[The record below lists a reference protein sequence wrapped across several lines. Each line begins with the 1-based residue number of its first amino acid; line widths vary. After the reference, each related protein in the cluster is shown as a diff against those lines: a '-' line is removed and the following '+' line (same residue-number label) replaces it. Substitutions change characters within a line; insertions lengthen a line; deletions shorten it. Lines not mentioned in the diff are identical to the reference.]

1 MAELTI
7 AKSLNKAYRQV
18 PVERP
23 VFNIFKAQLSNY
35 YKQISSIDTEEKLK
49 GDLMDFLKF
58 TFYSQNYKVSP
69 NGDIDCAIHLG
80 VNVTDPVGVI
90 IEVKKPTNATEM
102 ITKEDL
108 NRKALQELLLYYL
121 RERHIKKNIQ
131 LKQLIVTNVYEY
143 FVFDAHEFERIFYS
157 NKKLIKRFEEFNDGA
172 LTSEKTD
179 FFYKEIAADFI
190 ANVLDQITYTWF
202 DIRKYKQFL
211 DTGNDKRIIELFK
224 FFSPEHLLK
233 KRFQNDSNSLNTKFY
248 SELLYIIG
256 LEEVVEKDSKK
267 HIITRRKEVER
278 NQASLLENTITV
290 LDSEDWLDNVK
301 DRYSFGKNRQEQ
313 LFGVALALTIGW
325 ANRILFLKLLEAQ
338 LVKYHK
344 GDQSY
349 AFMRPSVI
357 PDYDELNKLFFQV
370 LAKRITDRSESINTK
385 YGKVPYLNSSLFE
398 ISPLERQTIRISS
411 LDNSELPLFNGTVLK
426 DGQKPRYDKLPT
438 LRYLLEFLDA
448 YDFSSEGSEEVQ
460 EQAKTLIN
468 ASVLGLIFEK
478 INGHR
483 DGSVFTPGAVTM
495 YMSREAIQQT
505 VVRRFNEEMGWSC
518 KDYEALKNKDIE
530 DYVQANA
537 VIDSLRICDPAV
549 GSGHFL
555 VSVLNEV
562 IYTKYDLGILIDGS
576 GKRIKK
582 QDYSIDIEND
592 ELLIS
597 DEDGNPV
604 SYIPGNQESQRIQET
619 LFNEKRKIIE
629 NCLFGV
635 DINPNAV
642 NICRLRLWIE
652 LLKNAYYTKES
663 DYTELETLP
672 NIDINIKVGNS
683 LLHRFNLGQDISEI
697 LRKSGISIS
706 AYRKAVSD
714 YKNAHSKEE
723 KHDLEDYLRQI
734 KGNLRTQIGLKDPKV
749 VSLNK
754 LNADLDNLLAP
765 QLFEI
770 SKKEQAQRDKQ
781 AKDLQAKI
789 AKIQA
794 EVDEIKDNKIFVGA
808 FEWRIEFPEVLD
820 EDGRFVGFD
829 CVIGNPPYMRIQSLQ
844 NSNPEIVDYYSK
856 HYQAATG
863 SFDIYVLFVELA
875 HQLIKGD
882 GLVHFIMPVKWTNSD
897 FGKGLRGYLAKE
909 KFVSRIINL
918 KAFQV
923 FDASTYTGLQWFK
936 SSDKLQYVELDD
948 SITTT
953 EGFSGFLNS
962 LQLSDYAQIDYNTDA
977 PWTLANKEVNAILEK
992 LRKNPYTLADV
1003 FESIFQGLATSK
1015 DDVYFLY
1022 ECKELDNLLVE
1033 GYSKYLGKRITIER
1047 GLVKPLLK
1055 GEDVHRY
1062 MHLDSDRYVIFP
1074 YKVVN
1079 EKASLYL
1086 EEEMSDL
1093 FPSGY
1098 EYLKAC
1104 EPELRA
1110 REKGRLEKDTFW
1122 YRYIYPKNLTL
1133 FEQIKIV
1140 APEISLGGNFTID
1153 SDGRYYSTTKVYGY
1167 VKKKDIPISYP
1178 FLLGILNSV
1187 VFWFFIQN
1195 TGYVLRGGYYT
1206 FKTNYVA
1213 PFPFP
1218 DFESLPVEL
1227 VSRIETL
1234 VEELLKDKRTGT
1246 ETAHIQRK
1254 IDELVCRL
1262 YDVDINALNSAS
1274 TC

>member
-157 NKKLIKRFEEFNDGA
+157 NKKFIKRFEEFNAGA

-278 NQASLLENTITV
+278 NQASLLENTITI

-344 GDQSY
+344 GDQSH

-555 VSVLNEV
+555 VSVLNE
-562 IYTKYDLGILIDGS
+562 IIRTKYDLGILIDGS

-829 CVIGNPPYMRIQSLQ
+829 CVIGNPPYIQLQKMGTDADTLQKMNYETYERTGDIYCLFYEMGMKLLKPGALLSFITSNKWMRASYGEPLRKYFSERQDVIGLIDFAGYKVFDSAT
-844 NSNPEIVDYYSK
+844 VDVNILT
-856 HYQAATG
+856 AATRTPSG
-863 SFDIYVLFVELA
+863 CTKACSINKDEFDITKLSDYVQTHAVSSSFSSSESWSILSEIERSIKEKIEAVGTPLKDWDIQINNGIKTGFNDAFIIDSVKRNEILSA
-875 HQLIKGD
+875 CQTEEERQRTAEIIRPILRGRDIKRYGYSWSGLWLINTHNGTKEGLERIHIEDYPSIKEHLDNYWLRLENRADKGD
-882 GLVHFIMPVKWTNSD
+882 TPYNLRNCAYLDEFSKPKIVWAELSRTGNSFAYSD
-897 FGKGLRGYLAKE
+897 DGAMVLNTCYILSFNDNEFHEKE
-909 KFVSRIINL
+909 LNTL
-918 KAFQV
+918 
-923 FDASTYTGLQWFK
+923 L
-936 SSDKLQYVELDD
+936 
-948 SITTT
+948 
-953 EGFSGFLNS
+953 GFLNS
-962 LQLSDYAQIDYNTDA
+962 KVALFYLDIISSKLDETGWRWLKQFVELIPVPVQLIFKEDGQLTNKDSASINAQ
-977 PWTLANKEVNAILEK
+977 
-992 LRKNPYTLADV
+992 
-1003 FESIFQGLATSK
+1003 
-1015 DDVYFLY
+1015 LY
-1022 ECKELDNLLVE
+1022 EQ
-1033 GYSKYLGKRITIER
+1033 LGLSPDE
-1047 GLVKPLLK
+1047 
-1055 GEDVHRY
+1055 
-1062 MHLDSDRYVIFP
+1062 
-1074 YKVVN
+1074 
-1079 EKASLYL
+1079 A
-1086 EEEMSDL
+1086 
-1093 FPSGY
+1093 
-1098 EYLKAC
+1098 EYL
-1104 EPELRA
+1104 
-1110 REKGRLEKDTFW
+1110 D
-1122 YRYIYPKNLTL
+1122 
-1133 FEQIKIV
+1133 
-1140 APEISLGGNFTID
+1140 
-1153 SDGRYYSTTKVYGY
+1153 
-1167 VKKKDIPISYP
+1167 
-1178 FLLGILNSV
+1178 
-1187 VFWFFIQN
+1187 
-1195 TGYVLRGGYYT
+1195 
-1206 FKTNYVA
+1206 
-1213 PFPFP
+1213 
-1218 DFESLPVEL
+1218 
-1227 VSRIETL
+1227 
-1234 VEELLKDKRTGT
+1234 
-1246 ETAHIQRK
+1246 HI
-1254 IDELVCRL
+1254 I
-1262 YDVDINALNSAS
+1262 
-1274 TC
+1274 

>member
-18 PVERP
+18 PVDRP
-23 VFNIFKAQLSNY
+23 VFDGFKAQLRNY
-35 YKQISSIDTEEKLK
+35 YEQISVINTEEKLK

-58 TFYSQNYKVSP
+58 TFYGQNYKVSP

-80 VNVTDPVGVI
+80 VNIDAPVGVI
-90 IEVKKPTNATEM
+90 IEVKKPTNVGEM
-102 ITKEDL
+102 ITREGL

-121 RERHIKKNIQ
+121 RERHTKKNIQ
-131 LKQLIVTNVYEY
+131 LKQLVVTNIYEY
-143 FVFDAHEFERIFYS
+143 FVFDAQEFERLFYS

-190 ANVLDQITYTWF
+190 AKVLDQITYTWF
-202 DIRKYKQFL
+202 DIRKYKPFL
-211 DTGNDKRIIELFK
+211 DSGNDKRLIELFK

-256 LEEVVEKDSKK
+256 LEEVVEKDSNK
-267 HIITRRKEVER
+267 HIITRRKKGER
-278 NQASLLENTITV
+278 NQASILENAITI

-301 DRYSFGKNRQEQ
+301 ERYSFGKDRQEQ

-325 ANRILFLKLLEAQ
+325 MNRVLFLKLLEAQ

-357 PDYDELNKLFFQV
+357 PDYDELHKLFIQV
-370 LAKRITDRSESINTK
+370 LAKRVVDRSESINTK

-398 ISPLERQTIRISS
+398 IGPLERQTIRISS
-411 LDNSELPLFNGTVLK
+411 LDNSELPLFSGTVLK
-426 DGQKPRYDKLPT
+426 DGQKPRYAKLPT

-448 YDFSSEGSEEVQ
+448 YDFASEGSEEVQ

-495 YMSREAIQQT
+495 YMSREAIRQT

-518 KDYEALKNKDIE
+518 KDYEALKNKDI
-530 DYVQANA
+530 DNYTQANDI
-537 VIDSLRICDPAV
+537 VDSLRICDPAV

-555 VSVLNEV
+555 VSVLNEL
-562 IYTKYDLGILIDGS
+562 IRTKYDLGILIDGS

-592 ELLIS
+592 ELLVS

-604 SYIPGNQESQRIQET
+604 SYIPGNPESQRIQET

-635 DINPNAV
+635 DLNPNAV

-683 LLHRFNLGQDISEI
+683 LLHRFDLGQDISEI
-697 LRKSGISIS
+697 LRKNGISIC

-723 KHDLEDYLRQI
+723 KRDLEDYLRQI
-734 KGNLRTQIGLKDPKV
+734 KGNLRTQIGLKDPKL
-749 VSLNK
+749 VSLIK
-754 LNADLDNLLAP
+754 LKGELDNLLAP

-781 AKDLQAKI
+781 AKELQAKI

-794 EVDEIKDNKIFVGA
+794 EVDEIRDNKIFVGA

-829 CVIGNPPYMRIQSLQ
+829 CVIGNPPYIQLQ
-844 NSNPEIVDYYSK
+844 KMGADADALQKMNYETYER
-856 HYQAATG
+856 TG
-863 SFDIYVLFVELA
+863 DIYCLFYEMGMKLLKPGA
-875 HQLIKGD
+875 LLSFITSNGWMKSAYGKSLRAMLTSQYQPSLLI
-882 GLVHFIMPVKWTNSD
+882 D
-897 FGKGLRGYLAKE
+897 FAGYK
-909 KFVSRIINL
+909 
-918 KAFQV
+918 V
-923 FDASTYTGLQWFK
+923 FDSATVDVNILSVIKANTQQETTACSIKKDDFE
-936 SSDKLQYVELDD
+936 VEK
-948 SITTT
+948 
-953 EGFSGFLNS
+953 
-962 LQLSDYAQIDYNTDA
+962 LSDYVQTNCLQCTFGNESWSILSDIERSIKQKVETVGVPIREWDVQIYRGILTGYNDAFIISSEKRDEILANCADEDERERTAELIRPILRGRDIRRYGYDWADLWLINTHNGIRGEVERIHIEDYPAIKQHLDNYWDKIEPRADQGETAYNLRNCAYLDDLSKTKIVWIELSDESKFAICEDLVPLNTVFFLTGAHLHHILGLLNSKLVHWYFTTCLGTSSGVGTNRWLKYTIEQLPLVPYSDDTLSQLVIERLSPETDTNKCEEQIDALICELY
-977 PWTLANKEVNAILEK
+977 
-992 LRKNPYTLADV
+992 
-1003 FESIFQGLATSK
+1003 GLS
-1015 DDVYFLY
+1015 
-1022 ECKELDNLLVE
+1022 
-1033 GYSKYLGKRITIER
+1033 
-1047 GLVKPLLK
+1047 P
-1055 GEDVHRY
+1055 
-1062 MHLDSDRYVIFP
+1062 
-1074 YKVVN
+1074 
-1079 EKASLYL
+1079 
-1086 EEEMSDL
+1086 EEMS
-1093 FPSGY
+1093 
-1098 EYLKAC
+1098 
-1104 EPELRA
+1104 
-1110 REKGRLEKDTFW
+1110 
-1122 YRYIYPKNLTL
+1122 
-1133 FEQIKIV
+1133 
-1140 APEISLGGNFTID
+1140 
-1153 SDGRYYSTTKVYGY
+1153 
-1167 VKKKDIPISYP
+1167 
-1178 FLLGILNSV
+1178 
-1187 VFWFFIQN
+1187 FII
-1195 TGYVLRGGYYT
+1195 G
-1206 FKTNYVA
+1206 
-1213 PFPFP
+1213 
-1218 DFESLPVEL
+1218 S
-1227 VSRIETL
+1227 
-1234 VEELLKDKRTGT
+1234 
-1246 ETAHIQRK
+1246 
-1254 IDELVCRL
+1254 C
-1262 YDVDINALNSAS
+1262 
-1274 TC
+1274 

>member
-157 NKKLIKRFEEFNDGA
+157 NKKLIKRFEEFNAGA

-278 NQASLLENTITV
+278 NQASLLENTITI

-555 VSVLNEV
+555 VSVLNE
-562 IYTKYDLGILIDGS
+562 IIRTKYDLGILIDGS

-781 AKDLQAKI
+781 AKDMQAKI

-794 EVDEIKDNKIFVGA
+794 EVDEIKNNKIFVGA

-875 HQLIKGD
+875 HQLIKGN

-1079 EKASLYL
+1079 EKASLYS

-1227 VSRIETL
+1227 VSRIEAL
-1234 VEELLKDKRTGT
+1234 VEELLKDKRTRT

>member
-7 AKSLNKAYRQV
+7 SKSLNKAYRQV
-18 PVERP
+18 PVDRP
-23 VFNIFKAQLSNY
+23 AFDGFKVQLRNY
-35 YKQISSIDTEEKLK
+35 YEQISVINTEEKLK

-58 TFYSQNYKVSP
+58 TFYSQNHKVSP
-69 NGDIDCAIHLG
+69 NGDIDCAIHMG
-80 VNVTDPVGVI
+80 VNTSDPVGVI
-90 IEVKKPTNATEM
+90 IEVKKPTNAGEM
-102 ITKEDL
+102 ITREDL

-121 RERHIKKNIQ
+121 RERHTNKNIQ

-143 FVFDAHEFERIFYS
+143 FVFDAQEFERLFYS

-190 ANVLDQITYTWF
+190 AKVLNQITYTWF
-202 DIRKYKQFL
+202 DIRKYKPFL
-211 DTGNDKRIIELFK
+211 DTGNDKRLIELFK

-256 LEEVVEKDSKK
+256 LEEVVEKDSNK
-267 HIITRRKEVER
+267 HIITRRKDGER
-278 NQASLLENTITV
+278 NQASILENAITI

-301 DRYSFGKNRQEQ
+301 ERYSFGKDRQEQ
-313 LFGVALALTIGW
+313 LFGVSLALTINW
-325 ANRILFLKLLEAQ
+325 VNRILFLKLLEAQ

-344 GDQSY
+344 GDQSF

-370 LAKRITDRSESINTK
+370 LAKRIADRSESINAK
-385 YGKVPYLNSSLFE
+385 YGRVPYLNSSLFE
-398 ISPLERQTIRISS
+398 ISQLERQTIRISS
-411 LDNSELPLFNGTVLK
+411 LDNSELPLFSGTVLK
-426 DGQKPRYDKLPT
+426 DGQKPRYAKIPT

-448 YDFSSEGSEEVQ
+448 YDFASEGSEEVQ

-495 YMSREAIQQT
+495 YMSHEAIQQT

-518 KDYEALKNKDIE
+518 EDYDALKNKDIE
-530 DYVQANA
+530 DYAQANA
-537 VIDSLRICDPAV
+537 IVDSIRICDPAV

-555 VSVLNEV
+555 VSVLNE
-562 IYTKYDLGILIDGS
+562 IIRTKYDLGILIDDS

-592 ELLIS
+592 ELLVS
-597 DEDGNPV
+597 DEDGTPIC
-604 SYIPGNQESQRIQET
+604 YIPGNQESQRIQET

-629 NCLFGV
+629 NSLFGV
-635 DINPNAV
+635 DLNPNAV

-663 DYTELETLP
+663 NYTELETLP

-683 LLHRFNLGQDISEI
+683 LLHRFDLRQDISEI
-697 LRKSGISIS
+697 LRKNGISIS
-706 AYRKAVSD
+706 SYRKAVSD

-723 KHDLEDYLRQI
+723 KRELEDYLRQI

-754 LNADLDNLLAP
+754 LKGERDNLLAP
-765 QLFEI
+765 QLFEV
-770 SKKEQAQRDKQ
+770 SKKEQAQRDKL
-781 AKDLQAKI
+781 AKELKVKI
-789 AKIQA
+789 DKIQA
-794 EVDEIKDNKIFVGA
+794 EVDEIRDNRIFVNA

-829 CVIGNPPYMRIQSLQ
+829 CVIGNPPYMRIQNLQ
-844 NSNPEIVDYYSK
+844 NSNPEVVDYYSK
-856 HYQAATG
+856 HYTAATG

-875 HQLIKGD
+875 RQLIKGD
-882 GLVHFIMPVKWTNSD
+882 GLVHYIMPVKWTNSD
-897 FGKGLRGYLAKE
+897 FGKGLRGYLGKE
-909 KFVSRIINL
+909 HFVSRIINL
-918 KAFQV
+918 KAYQV
-923 FDASTYTGLQWFK
+923 FDASTYTGLQWFS
-936 SSDKLQYVELDD
+936 SSDKLQYVELDNN
-948 SITTT
+948 ITTT
-953 EGFSGFLNS
+953 EGFSRFLNS
-962 LQLSDYAQIDYNTDA
+962 LQLSDYAQIEYNTDA

-992 LRKNPYTLADV
+992 LRKCPYTLGDV
-1003 FESIFQGLATSK
+1003 FESIFQGIATSK

-1022 ECKELDNLLVE
+1022 ECKELDNLLIE
-1033 GYSKYLGKRITIER
+1033 GYSKYLRKKITIEK

-1062 MHLDSDRYVIFP
+1062 MPLDSDRYVIFP
-1074 YKVVN
+1074 YKFVN
-1079 EKASLYL
+1079 KKALLYTEK
-1086 EEEMSDL
+1086 EICDF
-1093 FPSGY
+1093 FPAGH

-1104 EPELRA
+1104 ESELRA
-1110 REKGRLEKDTFW
+1110 REKGRLEKDAFW

-1133 FEQIKIV
+1133 FDQIKIV

-1153 SDGRYYSTTKVYGY
+1153 LKGQYYSTTTVYGY
-1167 VKKKDIPISYP
+1167 VKRDSFPGSYYTWMA
-1178 FLLGILNSV
+1178 ILNSKLCW
-1187 VFWFFIQN
+1187 WFLNQ
-1195 TGYVLRGGYYT
+1195 TGTVLANGYYRYKPAYLKPFPIPVIPKEYDLLLNQYAKDLITGNDTKDKDSIAGEIDRLVYVLYGLSNEEIRI
-1206 FKTNYVA
+1206 
-1213 PFPFP
+1213 
-1218 DFESLPVEL
+1218 VEN
-1227 VSRIETL
+1227 
-1234 VEELLKDKRTGT
+1234 
-1246 ETAHIQRK
+1246 
-1254 IDELVCRL
+1254 C
-1262 YDVDINALNSAS
+1262 
-1274 TC
+1274 

>member
-157 NKKLIKRFEEFNDGA
+157 NKKLIKRFEEFNAGA

-278 NQASLLENTITV
+278 NQASLLENTITI

-349 AFMRPSVI
+349 AFMRPSFI

-505 VVRRFNEEMGWSC
+505 VVRRFNEEMEWSC

-555 VSVLNEV
+555 VSVLNE
-562 IYTKYDLGILIDGS
+562 IIRTKYDLGILIDGS

-829 CVIGNPPYMRIQSLQ
+829 CVIGNPPYIQLQKMGTDADTLQKMNYETYERTGDIYCLFYEMGMKLLKPGALLSFITSNKWMRANYGKSLREHLSSKYNPTLLIDFANNKIFDSATVLVNILSLEKCGNQGHTISCSVEDGFDVSKLSDYVQTHAVSSSFSSSDSWSILSEIERSIKEKIEAVGTPLKDWDIQINYGIKTGFNDAFIIDSVKRNEILSACQ
-844 NSNPEIVDYYSK
+844 TEEERQRTAEIIRPILRGRDIKRYCYEWAELYIIATFPSRQYDIDNYPTLKEFLLSFGIERLEQTGKEYIIDGEIVKARKKTNNKWFETQDSISYWDEFSK
-856 HYQAATG
+856 PKI
-863 SFDIYVLFVELA
+863 IYPNMTKFLPFA
-875 HQLIKGD
+875 YD
-882 GLVHFIMPVKWTNSD
+882 TSGLVTNQKCFIIT
-897 FGKGLRGYLAKE
+897 GKRLA
-909 KFVSRIINL
+909 FL
-918 KAFQV
+918 TA
-923 FDASTYTGLQWFK
+923 
-936 SSDKLQYVELDD
+936 
-948 SITTT
+948 
-953 EGFSGFLNS
+953 FLNS
-962 LQLSDYAQIDYNTDA
+962 SLFKFCFADKFPELQGRTRELSKIFMDEI
-977 PWTLANKEVNAILEK
+977 PVMEVNDDDEFRFVMLVEATQRNISKEK
-992 LRKNPYTLADV
+992 LLEIDNAIFDLYKLTKEEKEHIGFIDFGDMQSLA
-1003 FESIFQGLATSK
+1003 Q
-1015 DDVYFLY
+1015 
-1022 ECKELDNLLVE
+1022 
-1033 GYSKYLGKRITIER
+1033 
-1047 GLVKPLLK
+1047 
-1055 GEDVHRY
+1055 
-1062 MHLDSDRYVIFP
+1062 
-1074 YKVVN
+1074 
-1079 EKASLYL
+1079 
-1086 EEEMSDL
+1086 
-1093 FPSGY
+1093 
-1098 EYLKAC
+1098 
-1104 EPELRA
+1104 
-1110 REKGRLEKDTFW
+1110 
-1122 YRYIYPKNLTL
+1122 
-1133 FEQIKIV
+1133 
-1140 APEISLGGNFTID
+1140 
-1153 SDGRYYSTTKVYGY
+1153 
-1167 VKKKDIPISYP
+1167 
-1178 FLLGILNSV
+1178 
-1187 VFWFFIQN
+1187 
-1195 TGYVLRGGYYT
+1195 
-1206 FKTNYVA
+1206 
-1213 PFPFP
+1213 
-1218 DFESLPVEL
+1218 
-1227 VSRIETL
+1227 
-1234 VEELLKDKRTGT
+1234 
-1246 ETAHIQRK
+1246 
-1254 IDELVCRL
+1254 
-1262 YDVDINALNSAS
+1262 
-1274 TC
+1274 

>member
-143 FVFDAHEFERIFYS
+143 FVFDAHEFEGIFYS
-157 NKKLIKRFEEFNDGA
+157 NKKLIKRFEEFNAGA

-278 NQASLLENTITV
+278 NQASLLENAITI

-325 ANRILFLKLLEAQ
+325 ANRILFIKLLEAQ

-530 DYVQANA
+530 DYVKANA

-789 AKIQA
+789 SKIQA

-829 CVIGNPPYMRIQSLQ
+829 CVIGNPPYIQLQKMGADADTLQKMNYETYERTGDIYCLFYEMGMKLLKPGALLSFITSNKWMRANYGKSLREHLSSKYNPTLLIDFANNKIFDSATVLVNILSLEKCGNQGHTISCSVEDGFDVSKLSDYVQTHIQVSSFKTDDTWSILSEIELSIKRKVEDAGVPLK
-844 NSNPEIVDYYSK
+844 NWNVEMYRGILTGYNDAFIITSEKREEILSNCADDSERERTAEIIRPILRGRDIKRYCYEWAELYIIATFPSRQYDIDNYPALKEFLLSFGIERLEQTGKEYIIDGEIVKARKKTNNKWFETQDSISYWDEFSK
-856 HYQAATG
+856 PKI
-863 SFDIYVLFVELA
+863 IYPNMTKFLPFA
-875 HQLIKGD
+875 YD
-882 GLVHFIMPVKWTNSD
+882 TSGLVTNQKCFIIT
-897 FGKGLRGYLAKE
+897 GKRLA
-909 KFVSRIINL
+909 FL
-918 KAFQV
+918 TA
-923 FDASTYTGLQWFK
+923 
-936 SSDKLQYVELDD
+936 
-948 SITTT
+948 
-953 EGFSGFLNS
+953 FLNS
-962 LQLSDYAQIDYNTDA
+962 SLFKFCFADKFPELQGRTRELSKIFMDEIPVMEVSDDDEFRFVMLVEATQRNISKEKLLEID
-977 PWTLANKEVNAILEK
+977 NAIFDLYKLTKEEK
-992 LRKNPYTLADV
+992 EHIGFIDFGDMQSLA
-1003 FESIFQGLATSK
+1003 Q
-1015 DDVYFLY
+1015 
-1022 ECKELDNLLVE
+1022 
-1033 GYSKYLGKRITIER
+1033 
-1047 GLVKPLLK
+1047 
-1055 GEDVHRY
+1055 
-1062 MHLDSDRYVIFP
+1062 
-1074 YKVVN
+1074 
-1079 EKASLYL
+1079 
-1086 EEEMSDL
+1086 
-1093 FPSGY
+1093 
-1098 EYLKAC
+1098 
-1104 EPELRA
+1104 
-1110 REKGRLEKDTFW
+1110 
-1122 YRYIYPKNLTL
+1122 
-1133 FEQIKIV
+1133 
-1140 APEISLGGNFTID
+1140 
-1153 SDGRYYSTTKVYGY
+1153 
-1167 VKKKDIPISYP
+1167 
-1178 FLLGILNSV
+1178 
-1187 VFWFFIQN
+1187 
-1195 TGYVLRGGYYT
+1195 
-1206 FKTNYVA
+1206 
-1213 PFPFP
+1213 
-1218 DFESLPVEL
+1218 
-1227 VSRIETL
+1227 
-1234 VEELLKDKRTGT
+1234 
-1246 ETAHIQRK
+1246 
-1254 IDELVCRL
+1254 
-1262 YDVDINALNSAS
+1262 
-1274 TC
+1274 